1 MPADKSQ
8 TSDYQTLKPS
18 ARNGEKGAGG
28 QNSLKPST
36 KSNRESSLKPSV
48 KSDTEN
54 GFNKNLVNPNKKS
67 EKKVVPSES
76 GSSKNNGNSADD
88 SVLETDFVKP
98 KKAVEVKEELLYA
111 EQNKEDKKQKRKEK
125 DRELLSGDQ
134 WFARSGHNATFIG
147 IFLFTLFVY
156 FRPYELFPAL
166 SFMSSAAQYIAVGTL
181 LIYLPMQ
188 LSTEG
193 TLTTFSTE
201 VKCVLFMAFWAL
213 LTMPIAKDPA
223 LAWEVFND
231 PFIKVVL
238 IFIVM
243 VNTLRT
249 QSRLKWLMWLSI
261 GVGILLSYQALD
273 LYMQGKFA
281 TEGYRVNVDFGGMF
295 GNPNDMAIH
304 LVIFTPIAVV
314 LGLAAKNKLYKI
326 LYFAAAA
333 MMIGGNMVTQSRGGF
348 LGLLAV
354 GGVLVWKLGKKQRVK
369 VMAISAVVAVVLIAL
384 APGDYAVRILSI
396 FIPGLDPV
404 GSADQRTELLKRSI
418 LVTIRNPWGIGIGN
432 FPIVGYHNLQTHN
445 AFTQVSSELGWFS
458 FAAYITLMV
467 SPFRKL
473 GAIERQLSRR
483 EETTWFYYLAIGIQ
497 ASIAGYMVSSFFG
510 AVAYNWYIYYPIAY
524 AVCLRRIYQIDLNE
538 RGIIEE
544 KQESRL
550 RSLLGF
556 PKNVTLQG

>member
-1 MPADKSQ
+1 MPADTPKK
-8 TSDYQTLKPS
+8 SDYQTLKPS
-18 ARNGEKGAGG
+18 GRNGEGNNGG
-28 QNSLKPST
+28 QNSLKPSA
-36 KSNRESSLKPSV
+36 KSGGENSLKPRA
-48 KSDTEN
+48 KSSEEN
-54 GFNKNLVNPNKKS
+54 IFDKSLVNPDKKTEKEIITPENLSLKNKANPANDFALQTDVVKS
-67 EKKVVPSES
+67 KKDSES
-76 GSSKNNGNSADD
+76 
-88 SVLETDFVKP
+88 V
-98 KKAVEVKEELLYA
+98 EELQYA
-111 EQNKEDKKQKRKEK
+111 EQKKEDKKQKRKKK
-125 DRELLSGDQ
+125 DRELLSGDH
-134 WFARSGHNATFIG
+134 WFDRNGHNLTYIG
-147 IFLFTLFVY
+147 IFIFTLFVY
-156 FRPYELFPAL
+156 FRPYELFPSL
-166 SFMSSAAQYIAVGTL
+166 MFLSSAAQYIAIITL
-181 LIYLPMQ
+181 LVYLPIQ
-188 LSTEG
+188 FSTEG

-213 LTMPIAKDPA
+213 LTMPIAKSPA

-304 LVIFTPIAVV
+304 LVIFTPIAVI
-314 LGLAAKNKLYKI
+314 LGLAAKNRLYKI
-326 LYFAAAA
+326 LYFVAAA

-354 GGVLVWKLGKKQRVK
+354 GGVLVWKLGKKQRAK
-369 VMAISAVVAVVLIAL
+369 VLAISAVVAAVIIAA

-396 FIPGLDPV
+396 FIPGLDEV
-404 GSADQRTELLKRSI
+404 GSADQRMDLLKRSI

-432 FPIVGYHNLQTHN
+432 FPIVGYRNLQTHN
-445 AFTQVSSELGWFS
+445 AFTQISSELGWLAFC
-458 FAAYITLMV
+458 AYMILII
-467 SPFRKL
+467 SPLRKL
-473 GAIERQLSRR
+473 GAIERQLLRG
-483 EETTWFYYLAIGIQ
+483 EETTWFYYLAVGLQ

-524 AVCLRRIYQIDLNE
+524 AVCLRRIYQLDLKE
-538 RGIIEE
+538 RGITEE
-544 KQESRL
+544 KTESRL
-550 RSLLGF
+550 RSLIGF
-556 PKNVTLQG
+556 PKNVSLQK